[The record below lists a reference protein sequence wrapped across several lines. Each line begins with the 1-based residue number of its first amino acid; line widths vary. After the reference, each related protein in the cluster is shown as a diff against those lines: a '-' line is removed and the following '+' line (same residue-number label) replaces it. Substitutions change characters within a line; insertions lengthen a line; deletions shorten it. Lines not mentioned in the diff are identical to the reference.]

1 MFVKHLLR
9 FGYFTDDR
17 NYFPSEDQGLLDG
30 SENEDDKVDDKE
42 DDKIEEDDKE
52 VVEEDNKEDD
62 VDDDDEEKEDTE
74 EEDTED
80 KEDEE
85 EEEEDTDKVLT
96 SWTDIK
102 TKYPDFA
109 KEFPDVKNALFREQ
123 QFSEVFSTPAEA
135 KDVLD
140 RVAVFDRLSND
151 VVDQGNIIDLFDTI
165 KKQNGESFNK
175 IAYSLLPYFQENDKD
190 TYYELAARPIKQLL
204 RAAWHDGNGE
214 KTDLGKAAAHIHKYF
229 FKNTNFDEKVKAE
242 TGKEAS
248 TKSKR
253 EEELE
258 SKLSQIEQNKQN
270 DFLSTVDESYVVK
283 MTKHIREG
291 IDKDERLTEWTKSKI
306 SDDVLRE
313 IQRQLKKDTRY
324 VGAVNSLI
332 RQASQN
338 GFTNDFKSRLINTA
352 LVRAKSL
359 VPEVR
364 KRIVS
369 EALRAAGKKE
379 SRKREE
385 TREPRRENRSSN
397 SSRSTNR
404 SSSPKKPM
412 TDLDILRG

>member
-1 MFVKHLLR
+1 MRTNEFLTWILNNRLYSPSEEVGMLDDK
-9 FGYFTDDR
+9 TDDK
-17 NYFPSEDQGLLDG
+17 EDIPP
-30 SENEDDKVDDKE
+30 EDDKE
-42 DDKIEEDDKE
+42 DDVDEDKVDEDEEEDD
-52 VVEEDNKEDD
+52 D
-62 VDDDDEEKEDTE
+62 EKEDK
-74 EEDTED
+74 ED

-85 EEEEDTDKVLT
+85 DEEEDEGKILT

-102 TKYPDFA
+102 NKYPDFG

-135 KDVLD
+135 QEVLD

-151 VVDQGNIIDLFDTI
+151 VVDQGNIVDLFDTI
-165 KKQNGESFNK
+165 KKQNGESFTK

-229 FKNTNFDEKVKAE
+229 FKNINFDEKVKSE
-242 TGKEAS
+242 TGKETNTRS
-248 TKSKR
+248 RR

-258 SKLSQIEQNKQN
+258 NRLSQIEYGKQN
-270 DFLSTVDESYVVK
+270 EFLSSVDESYVVK
-283 MTKHIREG
+283 MTKHVREG

-313 IQRQLKKDTRY
+313 IQHQLKKDTRY
-324 VGAVNSLI
+324 VGAINSLI

-359 VPEVR
+359 VPEIRR
-364 KRIVS
+364 KLVA
-369 EALRAAGKKE
+369 EALRT
-379 SRKREE
+379 SRKIPSNAINTE
-385 TREPRRENRSSN
+385 TRK
-397 SSRSTNR
+397 STAR
-404 SSSPKKPM
+404 ARVSTEKKTSGKPL
-412 TDLDILRG
+412 TDLDILRS